1 MQFKTVKF
9 EFKSPEG
16 GSQAMWSEQKVEQI
30 RDFIESQIESVG
42 AQLWFSPD
50 ICTVLACGKNRRGTN
65 LLINES
71 PDTSAI
77 RYGYIDFGN
86 DIIYSYVLD
95 MYAVNEKAEDDGS
108 VIIRHDNGLIKVLDF
123 SNCLFQKIVGS
134 V

>member
-9 EFKSPEG
+9 EFKLPEG
-16 GSQAMWSEQKVEQI
+16 GSQAMWTDQKIEQI
-30 RDFIESQIESVG
+30 RDFIESQIESAG
-42 AQLWFSPD
+42 AQLWLSPD
-50 ICTVLACGKNRRGTN
+50 ICTVLACGKNKRGTN

-71 PDTSAI
+71 VCPSVVKS
-77 RYGYIDFGN
+77 GYIDFGD

-95 MYAVNEKAEDDGS
+95 MYAVNEKAEDEGS

-123 SNCLFQKIVGS
+123 SNCLFQKIVGQ